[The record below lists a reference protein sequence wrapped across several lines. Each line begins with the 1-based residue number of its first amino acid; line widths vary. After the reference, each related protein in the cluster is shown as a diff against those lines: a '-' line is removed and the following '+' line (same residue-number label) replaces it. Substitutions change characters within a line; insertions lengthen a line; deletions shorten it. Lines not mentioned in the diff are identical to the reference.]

1 MRYAVEHFT
10 AGEFVCP
17 CCGQGRPSRLLVLW
31 LDLLRRAWGG
41 PVRVNSGFRCA
52 AHNREVGGAPRSRHL
67 LGCAADVAPAEPE
80 KGGGFSAFAALASR
94 LCGLPGWELIV
105 YERFV
110 HIAAPVSE
118 SAALWDGGG
127 VVISAAGIVK

>member
-41 PVRVNSGFRCA
+41 PVRVNSGFRCR
-52 AHNREVGGAPRSRHL
+52 AHNREVGGVTRSRHL
-67 LGCAADVAPAEPE
+67 VGCAADVAPVPP
-80 KGGGFSAFAALASR
+80 GDGGFSDLARR
-94 LCGLPGWELIV
+94 LCSLPGWELIV
-105 YERFV
+105 HNRYV
-110 HIAAPVSE
+110 HIAVPVSE
-118 SAALWDGGG
+118 SAESEGLWEGGSIFVGLRAL
-127 VVISAAGIVK
+127 

>member
-10 AGEFVCP
+10 AEEFVCP

-52 AHNREVGGAPRSRHL
+52 AHNRAVGGAARSRHL
-67 LGCAADVAPAEPE
+67 LGCAADVAPLMP
-80 KGGGFSAFAALASR
+80 GPHPDFSALARR

-110 HIAAPVSE
+110 HIAVPPSE